1 MFVEDFPH
9 KRALI
14 ERLLAEAPAARTGS
28 LDHVVRRALERRGE
42 MLALA
47 ERRATPCYVFDEGA
61 FDAALAAFS
70 GAFSLHVPRH
80 RPFYAVK
87 SNHHSL
93 VVRAA
98 VRAGFGLDVSSG
110 RELVQALRGKAERIL
125 FSGPA
130 KSEADLE
137 LAVQHTRRV
146 VVNLDSFRELALLGR
161 VAHRQGKGIA
171 AGVRIHTGH
180 HGAWSKFGIP
190 LAELPR
196 FWREARGHA
205 GVLLAGIQSHL
216 SWTHDPAPY
225 GRVIDEVAACLR
237 DDFTPEE
244 RARVRFY
251 DFGGGYR
258 PHQIEGQYPG
268 ELPLGELIGVADRQF
283 GEESRF
289 QAPFYLQETTP
300 LEEYARQIGQA
311 LKRHLV
317 PLVDCDF
324 YSEPGRIVSSA
335 AMHLLL
341 RVADKKG
348 LDLVIVDGG
357 IHMVGWERYLHIYA
371 PIVNLTRPAL
381 TEIPV
386 RVCGSL
392 CDPEDVFGRFVYCE
406 SIEEGDVLLVPNQG
420 AYTYATAQSFIR
432 DVPMVHRLPR
442 RRG

>member
-61 FDAALAAFS
+61 FEAALAAFS

-146 VVNLDSFRELALLGR
+146 VVNLDSFREPPVSASTPAITARGPSSASR
-161 VAHRQGKGIA
+161 WRSCPGSGARPAGTQG
-171 AGVRIHTGH
+171 
-180 HGAWSKFGIP
+180 S
-190 LAELPR
+190 
-196 FWREARGHA
+196 FWR
-205 GVLLAGIQSHL
+205 
-216 SWTHDPAPY
+216 
-225 GRVIDEVAACLR
+225 
-237 DDFTPEE
+237 
-244 RARVRFY
+244 
-251 DFGGGYR
+251 
-258 PHQIEGQYPG
+258 
-268 ELPLGELIGVADRQF
+268 
-283 GEESRF
+283 
-289 QAPFYLQETTP
+289 
-300 LEEYARQIGQA
+300 
-311 LKRHLV
+311 
-317 PLVDCDF
+317 
-324 YSEPGRIVSSA
+324 VSN
-335 AMHLLL
+335 
-341 RVADKKG
+341 R
-348 LDLVIVDGG
+348 
-357 IHMVGWERYLHIYA
+357 
-371 PIVNLTRPAL
+371 T
-381 TEIPV
+381 
-386 RVCGSL
+386 
-392 CDPEDVFGRFVYCE
+392 
-406 SIEEGDVLLVPNQG
+406 
-420 AYTYATAQSFIR
+420 
-432 DVPMVHRLPR
+432 
-442 RRG
+442 